1 MPQWIGYAL
10 AAAVFYALHQV
21 FTKLAAPHISDG
33 LGALVVET
41 TAAATIAVYLGALF
55 AAGEWSQKAAAAGV
69 MHSALTGVCVGIG
82 TIFFFLLFQ
91 HGAPLSALPAV
102 LALGAALLALVGIL
116 FFGDAASPGRL
127 IGIVLSVVALYLLR
141 APETR

>member
-1 MPQWIGYAL
+1 MPQWIGYAI

-33 LGALVVET
+33 LGALVVES
-41 TAAATIAVYLGALF
+41 TAAATIALYLVVLF
-55 AAGEWSQKAAAAGV
+55 ASGEWNQKAATTGIV
-69 MHSALTGVCVGIG
+69 HSALTGMCVGVG

-102 LALGAALLALVGIL
+102 LALGAALIAVFGIV
-116 FFGDAASPGRL
+116 FFGDAATPPRL
-127 IGIVLSVVALYLLR
+127 LGIVLSVAALYLLR
-141 APETR
+141 AAQ

>member
-1 MPQWIGYAL
+1 MPQWIGYAI

-41 TAAATIAVYLGALF
+41 TAAATIAVYLVVLF
-55 AAGEWSQKAAAAGV
+55 ASGQWNQKAATAGIV
-69 MHSALTGVCVGIG
+69 HSALTGMCVGVG
-82 TIFFFLLFQ
+82 TILFFLLFQ

-102 LALGAALLALVGIL
+102 LALGAALIAVFGIA
-116 FFGDAASPGRL
+116 FFGDAATPPRL
-127 IGIVLSVVALYLLR
+127 LGIVLSVVALYLLR
-141 APETR
+141 AAQ